1 MAKFAKWIGGGL
13 GWAFFG
19 PIGGILGF
27 ALGSIIDS
35 DEVQKRTSAG
45 SGAAFSR
52 KARRTTTTG
61 DFVLSL
67 LVLTATVM
75 KADGRV
81 LKSELDYVKEYF
93 VQTFGIT
100 AAKEA
105 MLMLRD
111 LLKKRIPIEGIT
123 AQIKQNLD
131 YSSRLQLL
139 HFLYGISKADGKVN
153 KSELEIIELIA
164 FRIGINQR
172 DKESIRA
179 MFYLSADRHGRYVDS
194 AYKVLEITKNATDD
208 EVKKAYRKMAI
219 KYHPDKVSYLGE
231 DFQRIAKDKFQKVN
245 EAFKKIK
252 KERMMA

>member
-52 KARRTTTTG
+52 KARRTTTG

-67 LVLTATVM
+67 LILTATVM
-75 KADGRV
+75 KADGKV

-93 VQTFGIT
+93 VQTFGIA

-153 KSELEIIELIA
+153 KSELEIIEIPDDIEFTIEEYDGAEWIA
-164 FRIGINQR
+164 EKHRTWG
-172 DKESIRA
+172 
-179 MFYLSADRHGRYVDS
+179 
-194 AYKVLEITKNATDD
+194 
-208 EVKKAYRKMAI
+208 
-219 KYHPDKVSYLGE
+219 
-231 DFQRIAKDKFQKVN
+231 
-245 EAFKKIK
+245 
-252 KERMMA
+252 